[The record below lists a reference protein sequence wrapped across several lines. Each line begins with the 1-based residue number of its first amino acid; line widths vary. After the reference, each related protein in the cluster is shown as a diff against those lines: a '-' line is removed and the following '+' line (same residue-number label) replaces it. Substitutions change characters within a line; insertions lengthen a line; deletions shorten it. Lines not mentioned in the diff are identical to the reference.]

1 MPYRLHVARRSGQG
15 WIAGGNARTCIAE
28 RGVTQI
34 PQNKTCCIRRIAATQ
49 VTDPATFSAL
59 LIAMPVDLLPLTVDE
74 RVQVAAHAPRECA

>member
-15 WIAGGNARTCIAE
+15 WIAGGNARTWA
-28 RGVTQI
+28 GVTQI

>member
-15 WIAGGNARTCIAE
+15 WIAGGNARTC
-28 RGVTQI
+28 QSY
-34 PQNKTCCIRRIAATQ
+34 CIRRIAARQ

-59 LIAMPVDLLPLTVDE
+59 LIAMPVDE

>member
-15 WIAGGNARTCIAE
+15 WNAGGNARTWA
-28 RGVTQI
+28 GVTQI
-34 PQNKTCCIRRIAATQ
+34 PQNKTCCVRRIAATQ

-59 LIAMPVDLLPLTVDE
+59 LIAMPVDE